1 MRITHDHKSTDPK
14 EVARIENAG
23 GIMIRGRVLGVLA
36 VARSLGDRLMEYV
49 IARPYLSSTVVQIE
63 GGSFKDDAVRTL
75 PNNEQQGK
83 SDKSPY
89 TNGEFLI
96 VACDGLWDVMKDQ
109 EACDIVRSYVHEHGN
124 ESREKVSSVLIQ
136 EAEAYYS
143 DCILVMNE

>member
-1 MRITHDHKSTDPK
+1 
-14 EVARIENAG
+14 
-23 GIMIRGRVLGVLA
+23 MIRGRVLGVLA
-36 VARSLGDRLMEYV
+36 VARSLGDHGLKEYV

-75 PNNEQQGK
+75 PNEQQGK

-124 ESREKVSSVLIQ
+124 ESR
-136 EAEAYYS
+136 
-143 DCILVMNE
+143 